1 MTVPASEV
9 TATAEDINETVVYT
23 TKPVT
28 LDPSKPADPNT
39 PAVTPKPEDKV
50 PNDPKGRTYK
60 ELGLIEEVTHTV
72 HYKLADGSDAG
83 IPDNVQT
90 LTFTRTA
97 DLDPVT
103 GAISNFSD
111 WKAKR

>member
-1 MTVPASEV
+1 M
-9 TATAEDINETVVYT
+9 
-23 TKPVT
+23 
-28 LDPSKPADPNT
+28 DPNT
-39 PAVTPKPEDKV
+39 PDVTPKPEDKV

-60 ELGLIEEVTHTV
+60 ELGLIEEVTYTV

-103 GAISNFSD
+103 GAISNYGT
-111 WKAKR
+111 WKAKGGDTTIDAVTTPKQTWICSFSG

>member
-39 PAVTPKPEDKV
+39 PAVTQNLKTKYQTIQKV
-50 PNDPKGRTYK
+50 VRTK
-60 ELGLIEEVTHTV
+60 
-72 HYKLADGSDAG
+72 
-83 IPDNVQT
+83 N
-90 LTFTRTA
+90 
-97 DLDPVT
+97 
-103 GAISNFSD
+103 
-111 WKAKR
+111 